1 MMKTY
6 SPIIKDK
13 KYDIVDFTQQYL
25 SFMEDILEK
34 RHKEWGE
41 ECPLDAETFMHH
53 VLISALTFR
62 LLSKGWTEKQIIK
75 LFKEELTES
84 KKNFDELEE
93 EDRQMDLLKS
103 VDKPDNPNKGN

>member
-1 MMKTY
+1 MRMY
-6 SPIIKDK
+6 SPLIKDK

-25 SFMEDILEK
+25 SFMEDILYQ

-62 LLSKGWTEKQIIK
+62 FLSKGWTEKQIIK
-75 LFKEELTES
+75 
-84 KKNFDELEE
+84 
-93 EDRQMDLLKS
+93 
-103 VDKPDNPNKGN
+103 

>member
-1 MMKTY
+1 MRMY
-6 SPIIKDK
+6 SPLIKDK

-25 SFMEDILEK
+25 SFMEDILYQ

-62 LLSKGWTEKQIIK
+62 FLSKGWTEKEIIK
-75 LFKEELTES
+75 LFKDELTES

>member
-1 MMKTY
+1 MRMY
-6 SPIIKDK
+6 SPLIKDK

-25 SFMEDILEK
+25 SFMEDILYQ

-41 ECPLDAETFMHH
+41 ECPLNAETFMHH

-62 LLSKGWTEKQIIK
+62 FLSKGWTEKEIIK
-75 LFKEELTES
+75 LFKDELTES